1 MKAWIYAYAFF
12 IIYSILGWV
21 CESTYVSVPCKHFI
35 NRGFCYGPYIPI
47 YGFGAM
53 IAVYILIRFQSMPIL
68 VFLGGFVLTSVLE
81 YFTSWAMEEIFH
93 MRWWDYSHRKYNL
106 NGRVCLLNSSL
117 FGIMSVFVVYFVHP
131 LTDDLIHSFSFLTL
145 EKSIG
150 VFSVVFVTDIIFTVM
165 ELFRRKHILEIVQTS
180 MEAVQKSYEKE
191 IFAKLDEMDQRQRQL
206 EKQRQRL
213 MNEWNLF
220 CQRRLQSL
228 VEFENWM
235 KEHPEMSEQL
245 DMLHNSMER
254 LKKYRDS
261 HISHAFPKRKFSD
274 GFMEIKEWLDE
285 RNQ

>member
-21 CESTYVSVPCKHFI
+21 CESTYVSVPSKHFI

-131 LTDDLIHSFSFLTL
+131 LTAEIIHSFPFLTL
-145 EKSIG
+145 EKIIG
-150 VFSVVFVTDIIFTVM
+150 VFSVVFMTDIIFTVM

-191 IFAKLDEMDQRQRQL
+191 IFAKLDEMDQRQRHL

-213 MNEWNLF
+213 VNEWNLF

-245 DMLHNSMER
+245 EMFQNSMER
-254 LKKYRDS
+254 LKKYHDS
-261 HISHAFPKRKFSD
+261 HISHAFPKRKLAD
-274 GFMEIKEWLDE
+274 GFMEIKEWLNE